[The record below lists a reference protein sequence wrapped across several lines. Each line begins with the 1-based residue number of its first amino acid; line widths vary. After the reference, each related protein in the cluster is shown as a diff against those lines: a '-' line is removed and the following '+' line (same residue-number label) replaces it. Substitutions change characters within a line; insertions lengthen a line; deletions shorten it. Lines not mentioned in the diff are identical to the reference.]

1 MHAKSKENKN
11 LALFD
16 FDGTL
21 CNKDSFTS
29 FIFFALSKRH
39 IFKQGLKTL
48 PWIQAYFL
56 NIYPAH
62 SMRPKLFKSMF
73 TGFSASTARK
83 IAQEYSTSTL
93 KHLNPVLLNQ
103 LRKHQLNGD
112 DVAIVSASIDIYL
125 KIIADKLDVK
135 LICSETEI
143 QNGVYT
149 GLYRT
154 EDCSGAQKRI
164 RVKEVFKLNHYD
176 AVYAYGNSEE
186 DLAMLEIADF
196 PYMVGQSETLPPIS
210 RQKKLA

>member
-1 MHAKSKENKN
+1 MHSKSKKNKN

-73 TGFSASTARK
+73 SGFSATAADQ
-83 IAQEYSTSTL
+83 IAQEYSISIL
-93 KHLNPVLLNQ
+93 KHLDPILLNQ

-112 DVAIVSASIDIYL
+112 DVVIVSASIDIYL
-125 KIIADKLDVK
+125 RIIADSLDVA
-135 LICSETEI
+135 LICSETHI

-149 GLYRT
+149 GFYST
-154 EDCSGAQKRI
+154 QDCSGIQKSIRI
-164 RVKEVFKLNHYD
+164 KD
-176 AVYAYGNSEE
+176 AYELDNYHAIYAYGNSEE

-196 PYMVGQSETLPPIS
+196 PYMVGQSKSLPSIS
-210 RQKKLA
+210 LQKKLA